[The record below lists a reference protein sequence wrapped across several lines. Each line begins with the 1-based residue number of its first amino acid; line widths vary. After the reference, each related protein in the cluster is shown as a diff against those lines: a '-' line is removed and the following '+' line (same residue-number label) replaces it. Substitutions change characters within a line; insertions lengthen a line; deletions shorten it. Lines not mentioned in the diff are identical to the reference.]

1 MIIDT
6 TELLNIFFLIKEKT
20 MKRKFIR
27 DQTAEGYIDV
37 AIAILIV
44 FTLMASLL
52 ALFPI
57 FTAQQ
62 SLNQTARYMARTI
75 ELYGK
80 ADDETLE
87 AVTTDGDFLIPDS
100 VEINTQWQ
108 DAAEKTIQLKTSF
121 TVAIT
126 KTMPI
131 VILRPAL
138 GEPVV
143 INVQITATARGIS
156 EVYWK

>member
-1 MIIDT
+1 
-6 TELLNIFFLIKEKT
+6 

-37 AIAILIV
+37 AITMLIIFV
-44 FTLMASLL
+44 FMASLL
-52 ALFPI
+52 ALYPI

-62 SLNQTARYMARTI
+62 TLNQSAQYTARTI

-87 AVTTDGDFLIPDS
+87 SMTADGDFLVPDRME
-100 VEINTQWQ
+100 VEAEWQ
-108 DAAEKTIQLKTSF
+108 DAAAKTIQLKTPF
-121 TVAIT
+121 TVTMT
-126 KTMPI
+126 KVVPI
-131 VILRPAL
+131 IILCPAL
-138 GEPVV
+138 SEPVV

>member
-1 MIIDT
+1 
-6 TELLNIFFLIKEKT
+6 

-27 DQTAEGYIDV
+27 DQTGEGYIDV
-37 AIAILIV
+37 AITMLIIFV
-44 FTLMASLL
+44 IIASLL
-52 ALFPI
+52 AIYPI

-62 SLNQTARYMARTI
+62 SLNQTAKYMARTI

-87 AVTTDGDFLIPDS
+87 SVTVDGNFLAPDS
-100 VEINTQWQ
+100 VEIDTEWQ
-108 DAAEKTIQLKTSF
+108 DAVEKTIQLKNSF
-121 TVAIT
+121 TVTIT
-126 KTMPI
+126 RVVPI

-143 INVQITATARGIS
+143 INVEITATARGIS

>member
-1 MIIDT
+1 MLIIFV
-6 TELLNIFFLIKEKT
+6 LL
-20 MKRKFIR
+20 
-27 DQTAEGYIDV
+27 AS
-37 AIAILIV
+37 
-44 FTLMASLL
+44 LMALYPVL
-52 ALFPI
+52 
-57 FTAQQ
+57 TAQQ
-62 SLNQTARYMARTI
+62 SLNQTVQYMARTI

-87 AVTTDGDFLIPDS
+87 YATEDGNFLAPDS
-100 VEINTQWQ
+100 VEIDVEWEDTV
-108 DAAEKTIQLKTSF
+108 EKTIQLKNSF
-121 TVAIT
+121 IVKIT
-126 KTMPI
+126 KAVPI

>member
-1 MIIDT
+1 
-6 TELLNIFFLIKEKT
+6 

-37 AIAILIV
+37 AVTILIV

-52 ALFPI
+52 ALYPI

-62 SLNQTARYMARTI
+62 SLNQTSKYLARTI

-80 ADDETLE
+80 ADDETL
-87 AVTTDGDFLIPDS
+87 ASVTADGFLAPDS
-100 VEINTQWQ
+100 VEVEAEWQ
-108 DAAEKTIQLKTSF
+108 NAVEKTIQLKTPF
-121 TVAIT
+121 TVTIT
-126 KTMPI
+126 KTIPI

-138 GEPVV
+138 GDPVV
-143 INVQITATARGIS
+143 INVQITATAFGIS

>member
-1 MIIDT
+1 
-6 TELLNIFFLIKEKT
+6 

-37 AIAILIV
+37 AITILIIFV
-44 FTLMASLL
+44 LMASLM

-62 SLNQTARYMARTI
+62 SLNQTAKYMARTI

-80 ADDETLE
+80 ADDETLQS
-87 AVTTDGDFLIPDS
+87 VTEDSSFLIPDNIE
-100 VEINTQWQ
+100 VNTEWYN
-108 DAAEKTIQLKTSF
+108 AAEKTIQLKTLF
-121 TVAIT
+121 TVSIT
-126 KTMPI
+126 KTVPI

-138 GEPVV
+138 GDPVV
-143 INVQITATARGIS
+143 INVQITAAARGVS

>member
-1 MIIDT
+1 
-6 TELLNIFFLIKEKT
+6 
-20 MKRKFIR
+20 MKRRFIR

-37 AIAILIV
+37 AITVLIV

-52 ALFPI
+52 ALYPI

-62 SLNQTARYMARTI
+62 SLNQTAKYMARTV

-80 ADDETLE
+80 ADDETL
-87 AVTTDGDFLIPDS
+87 ASVTADGSFLEPDS
-100 VEINTQWQ
+100 LAIDTEWY
-108 DAAEKTIQLKTSF
+108 DAAEKTIQLKTLF
-121 TVAIT
+121 TVTVT
-126 KTMPI
+126 KTVPI

-138 GEPVV
+138 GDPVV
-143 INVQITATARGIS
+143 INMNISATARGIS

>member
-1 MIIDT
+1 
-6 TELLNIFFLIKEKT
+6 
-20 MKRKFIR
+20 MKRRFIR

-37 AIAILIV
+37 AITILIV

-52 ALFPI
+52 ALYPI

-62 SLNQTARYMARTI
+62 SLNQTAKYTARTI

-80 ADDETLE
+80 ADDETL
-87 AVTTDGDFLIPDS
+87 AYVTAGENFLEPDS
-100 VEINTQWQ
+100 VEIDTEWH
-108 DAAEKTIQLKTSF
+108 DAAVKTIQLKTPF
-121 TVAIT
+121 TLTIT
-126 KTMPI
+126 KTVSI

-138 GEPVV
+138 GDPVTIDV
-143 INVQITATARGIS
+143 LISASANGIS

>member
-1 MIIDT
+1 
-6 TELLNIFFLIKEKT
+6 
-20 MKRKFIR
+20 MKHKFIR
-27 DQTAEGYIDV
+27 DQTAESYIDV
-37 AIAILIV
+37 AVTILIV

-62 SLNQTARYMARTI
+62 SLNQTARYMVRTI

-80 ADDETLE
+80 ADDATLQS
-87 AVTTDGDFLIPDS
+87 VTEDGNFLAPDS
-100 VEINTQWQ
+100 VDVEAEWQ
-108 DAAEKTIQLKTSF
+108 DAAEKTVQLKSAFIVTL
-121 TVAIT
+121 T
-126 KTMPI
+126 KTVPI

-138 GEPVV
+138 GDPVV
-143 INVQITATARGIS
+143 INVQITAAARGIS

>member
-1 MIIDT
+1 
-6 TELLNIFFLIKEKT
+6 

-37 AIAILIV
+37 AVTMLIIFV
-44 FTLMASLL
+44 FMASLL
-52 ALFPI
+52 ALYPI

-62 SLNQTARYMARTI
+62 SLNQMAQYTARTI

-87 AVTTDGDFLIPDS
+87 SVTSDGSFLIPDS
-100 VEINTQWQ
+100 VEVEAEWQ
-108 DAAEKTIQLKTSF
+108 DAAAKTIQLKDSF
-121 TVAIT
+121 TVAMT
-126 KTMPI
+126 KTVPI

-143 INVQITATARGIS
+143 IDVQITATARGIS

>member
-1 MIIDT
+1 
-6 TELLNIFFLIKEKT
+6 

-37 AIAILIV
+37 AITMLIIFV
-44 FTLMASLL
+44 LIASMF
-52 ALFPI
+52 ALYPI

-62 SLNQTARYMARTI
+62 SLNQTARYMARII

-80 ADDETLE
+80 ADDQTLKSVTADGTFLAPDRVDVE
-87 AVTTDGDFLIPDS
+87 A
-100 VEINTQWQ
+100 EWE
-108 DAAEKTIQLKTSF
+108 DATEKTIQLKNLF
-121 TVAIT
+121 TVTIT
-126 KTMPI
+126 KTVPI

-138 GEPVV
+138 GEPVI

>member
-1 MIIDT
+1 
-6 TELLNIFFLIKEKT
+6 

-37 AIAILIV
+37 AITILIL
-44 FTLMASLL
+44 FTLMASLM

-62 SLNQTARYMARTI
+62 SLNQTAKYMARTV

-80 ADDETLE
+80 ADDATLQSVME
-87 AVTTDGDFLIPDS
+87 NENFLAPNS
-100 VEINTQWQ
+100 VEIDTEWH
-108 DAAEKTIQLKTSF
+108 DATAKTIQLKTPF
-121 TVAIT
+121 ILTVT
-126 KTMPI
+126 KTVSI

-138 GEPVV
+138 GEPLT
-143 INVQITATARGIS
+143 INVQISASARGIS
-156 EVYWK
+156 EVYIKK

>member
-1 MIIDT
+1 
-6 TELLNIFFLIKEKT
+6 

-37 AIAILIV
+37 AITILIL
-44 FTLMASLL
+44 FTLMASLM

-62 SLNQTARYMARTI
+62 SLNQTAKYMARTL

-80 ADDETLE
+80 ADDATLQSVIGNE
-87 AVTTDGDFLIPDS
+87 DFLTPDS
-100 VEINTQWQ
+100 VEIDTEWH
-108 DAAEKTIQLKTSF
+108 DATEKTIQLKTPF
-121 TVAIT
+121 TLTVT
-126 KTMPI
+126 KTVSI

-138 GEPVV
+138 GEPLT
-143 INVQITATARGIS
+143 INVQIFASARGIS
-156 EVYWK
+156 EVYIKK

>member
-1 MIIDT
+1 
-6 TELLNIFFLIKEKT
+6 
-20 MKRKFIR
+20 MKRRFIR
-27 DQTAEGYIDV
+27 DQTGEGFVDV
-37 AIAILIV
+37 AITILII

-80 ADDETLE
+80 ADDETLQL
-87 AVTTDGDFLIPDS
+87 VTADGSFPIPDS
-100 VEINTQWQ
+100 IEIETEWHN
-108 DAAEKTIQLKTSF
+108 AAEKTIQLKTLF
-121 TVAIT
+121 TVTIT
-126 KTMPI
+126 KTVPI

-138 GEPVV
+138 GNPVV
-143 INVQITATARGIS
+143 FNVQISAVAKGVS
-156 EVYWK
+156 EMYWK